1 MVRTPVKKQQPVIDP
16 ESEKEAEPSFKI
28 RNVPTIIP
36 LRDLIVIIGALF
48 TLGSGYFSFE
58 SRITILQ
65 HDFESFEQNVIAEIK
80 KKSAKHEEEYSKLL
94 FDVETLKYEILR
106 GKKQN

>member
-1 MVRTPVKKQQPVIDP
+1 MVRTSTKKQQPEIDP
-16 ESEKEAEPSFKI
+16 ESEKEAEPTFKI

-65 HDFESFEQNVIAEIK
+65 HDLESFEQTVIEDVK
-80 KKSAKHEEEYSKLL
+80 KKSAKHDEEYSKLL
-94 FDVETLKYEILR
+94 FDVEALKREIQYLR
-106 GKKQN
+106 GKK